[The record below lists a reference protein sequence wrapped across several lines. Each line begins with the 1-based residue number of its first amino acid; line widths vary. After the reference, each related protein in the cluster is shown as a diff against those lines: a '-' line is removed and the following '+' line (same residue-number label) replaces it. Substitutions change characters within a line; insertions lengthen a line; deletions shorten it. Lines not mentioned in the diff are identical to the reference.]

1 MDLVNLKITP
11 VSPIYNLLEDR
22 EINLKEYKNV
32 GGIYLIHN
40 NTNGKQ
46 YVGSGIDL
54 GKRLATYYFP
64 TRLTDSRY
72 ISNSNLKYGHD
83 NFSVVILYVLGN
95 TGGTFSNKVIIRE
108 EQLYINLY
116 KSILNLNPM
125 VGSSKGLNHS
135 E

>member
-11 VSPIYNLLEDR
+11 VSPIYNFLEDR
-22 EINLKEYKNV
+22 ETLLKECKNI

-46 YVGSGIDL
+46 YVGSGKDL

-64 TRLTDSRY
+64 SRLADSRY
-72 ISNSNLKYGHD
+72 ISNSILKYGHD

-95 TGGTFSNKVIIRE
+95 TGIFTNKDIIRE
-108 EQLYINLY
+108 E
-116 KSILNLNPM
+116 
-125 VGSSKGLNHS
+125 
-135 E
+135 